1 MLISFATY
9 EASINFCGSF
19 KLKSTLFGHPF
30 GQETMGAFLMGF
42 LDRLYRGEFC
52 RMRTIEK
59 QKELLILRFH
69 FLATKSCYRWD
80 ALENFP

>member
-9 EASINFCGSF
+9 EASINFRGSF

-42 LDRLYRGEFC
+42 LDRLYRGEFWQNENH
-52 RMRTIEK
+52 RKTEGASDFKIPFPGNK
-59 QKELLILRFH
+59 KLL
-69 FLATKSCYRWD
+69 
-80 ALENFP
+80 